1 MVNLQQ
7 NHSDAWKWSL
17 DSKGEFSVK
26 SVTKWV
32 DERKIGEGFLLPLLC
47 VNMSAGFLVDGG
59 NRHDNANYKMPI
71 EYDMGL
77 RALGNDLDVRGLGRY
92 IKNNKLIMVY
102 CEHFETKLDTYASPP
117 PTSTVVI
124 EEMPSSTPVAK
135 PTKTKRLLLE
145 YTPTVNVED
154 QVVANENANETVDG
168 IMQELLSMNYEF
180 DPFGCEQEET
190 RVVTN
195 EPEETLVEGETVLD
209 GEEDSGTE
217 EDESDDEDYLFD
229 EDTYLEEV
237 NVDMADYHFN
247 IDADVEWIRHSES
260 VQEPEYDVNPDDL
273 DVIDNDNFES
283 GTDSDDDGIEK
294 VRRKKLKQIKKAKES
309 EDNIVHKH
317 FFFVGQTFASADDVK
332 ERVRLHSIETRR
344 QLYLAKNDKVRIRA
358 KCFGRNPVFILDGE
372 GPSTTDV
379 GPKKKTIKG
388 KGKQDDTPLG
398 PNKKGISSGGRG
410 RPKPLAPDECPWAVQ
425 ITKVKNSETW
435 EVRTYNE
442 EHKCLQS
449 RKIIACTHKFL
460 SKGIVDQ
467 VEKNPDI
474 PIRALQEELQRKY
487 ELGVSRQKAFR
498 AKAAA
503 LNQVKGDYRQQYTM
517 LRDYCLELRRAN
529 HDTTIKIEVERDSV
543 SSDENTRMFKRIY
556 ICLGPL
562 KKGFKACGRD
572 LLGLDGAFMK
582 GPYPGQLLT
591 AIGLDANNGIYPL
604 AYAIVEKETTDS
616 WTWFLECVGDDL
628 GMTKDSNFTFISDR
642 QKGLAIAM
650 ANVFPC
656 AEHRSCLRHI
666 HENMKKQWNGQA
678 YKELLWRCASVT
690 TVPYFDKAMQDLK
703 DFNKECFEWLA
714 KIPPHSW
721 SRSHFSGRAKSD
733 ILLNNLCE
741 CFNGK
746 ILDARDAPIITAL
759 EYIRE
764 YLMRRMVNVIAV
776 IKKTDGPLTPSAT
789 KLLKIAMDRA
799 NNCTVAFNGG
809 EEYEVKGQSGSQ
821 CVVNVVKKVCSCRKW
836 ELTGIPC
843 SHAIAA
849 NYNMSLNG
857 VQVGIPEEWV
867 DKCYWLAT
875 WQKTYSYTIGCL
887 NGRVMWKKSQIPTTL
902 TPPKHNTPVGR
913 PRKNRRK
920 SKEEKAEMVKDGKL
934 SRAYKTVTCMKCG
947 NLGHNSRSCKGQ
959 KDPYTGTSQTTP
971 STAPAKKPSDAGT
984 RKRPSDAPAPSTAP
998 AKMNQATKK
1007 QCAMSN

>member
-1 MVNLQQ
+1 
-7 NHSDAWKWSL
+7 
-17 DSKGEFSVK
+17 
-26 SVTKWV
+26 
-32 DERKIGEGFLLPLLC
+32 
-47 VNMSAGFLVDGG
+47 
-59 NRHDNANYKMPI
+59 
-71 EYDMGL
+71 
-77 RALGNDLDVRGLGRY
+77 
-92 IKNNKLIMVY
+92 
-102 CEHFETKLDTYASPP
+102 
-117 PTSTVVI
+117 
-124 EEMPSSTPVAK
+124 MPSSTPVAK

-180 DPFGCEQEET
+180 DPFRCEQEET

-229 EDTYLEEV
+229 EDTTYLG
-237 NVDMADYHFN
+237 
-247 IDADVEWIRHSES
+247 RKS

-273 DVIDNDNFES
+273 DVIDTDNFES

-317 FFFVGQTFASADDVK
+317 FFFVGQTFASADVVK

-388 KGKQDDTPLG
+388 KVNMMITPLG
-398 PNKKGISSGGRG
+398 PKRKGISSGGRSKE
-410 RPKPLAPDECPWAVQ
+410 PIMKNIMLS
-425 ITKVKNSETW
+425 VKENYCFT
-435 EVRTYNE
+435 
-442 EHKCLQS
+442 LQVLV
-449 RKIIACTHKFL
+449 K
-460 SKGIVDQ
+460 KGIVDQ
-467 VEKNPDI
+467 VEKNLDI

-503 LNQVKGDYRQQYTM
+503 LNQVKG
-517 LRDYCLELRRAN
+517 
-529 HDTTIKIEVERDSV
+529 
-543 SSDENTRMFKRIY
+543 TR
-556 ICLGPL
+556 GPL
-562 KKGFKACGRD
+562 KKGFKACGSGRD

-582 GPYPGQLLT
+582 GPIQSM
-591 AIGLDANNGIYPL
+591 
-604 AYAIVEKETTDS
+604 V
-616 WTWFLECVGDDL
+616 
-628 GMTKDSNFTFISDR
+628 
-642 QKGLAIAM
+642 
-650 ANVFPC
+650 

-703 DFNKECFEWLA
+703 DFNKETLM
-714 KIPPHSW
+714 
-721 SRSHFSGRAKSD
+721 
-733 ILLNNLCE
+733 
-741 CFNGK
+741 

-789 KLLKIAMDRA
+789 K
-799 NNCTVAFNGG
+799 
-809 EEYEVKGQSGSQ
+809 
-821 CVVNVVKKVCSCRKW
+821 
-836 ELTGIPC
+836 
-843 SHAIAA
+843 
-849 NYNMSLNG
+849 
-857 VQVGIPEEWV
+857 
-867 DKCYWLAT
+867 
-875 WQKTYSYTIGCL
+875 
-887 NGRVMWKKSQIPTTL
+887 
-902 TPPKHNTPVGR
+902 
-913 PRKNRRK
+913 
-920 SKEEKAEMVKDGKL
+920 
-934 SRAYKTVTCMKCG
+934 
-947 NLGHNSRSCKGQ
+947 SCKGQ

-984 RKRPSDAPAPSTAP
+984 RKRPSDAHMANLYSLIPQRTCKDESG
-998 AKMNQATKK
+998 TKETNSSSPLLSG
-1007 QCAMSN
+1007 ARVPT

>member
-1 MVNLQQ
+1 M
-7 NHSDAWKWSL
+7 
-17 DSKGEFSVK
+17 EC
-26 SVTKWV
+26 
-32 DERKIGEGFLLPLLC
+32 KI
-47 VNMSAGFLVDGG
+47 
-59 NRHDNANYKMPI
+59 RHDNANYKMPI
-71 EYDMGL
+71 EYEKDPGLFSLKIYHAGKFKYVDDKRKYVNGLVAYVDWCDIDKFSVHEIHGVMEKLGYVNDDPIYYHYLIPGTNLDMGL
-77 RALGNDLDVRGLGRY
+77 RALGNNLDVRGLGREGD
-92 IKNNKLIMVY
+92 NK
-102 CEHFETKLDTYASPP
+102 
-117 PTSTVVI
+117 
-124 EEMPSSTPVAK
+124 
-135 PTKTKRLLLE
+135 
-145 YTPTVNVED
+145 
-154 QVVANENANETVDG
+154 
-168 IMQELLSMNYEF
+168 
-180 DPFGCEQEET
+180 
-190 RVVTN
+190 
-195 EPEETLVEGETVLD
+195 
-209 GEEDSGTE
+209 
-217 EDESDDEDYLFD
+217 
-229 EDTYLEEV
+229 
-237 NVDMADYHFN
+237 
-247 IDADVEWIRHSES
+247 
-260 VQEPEYDVNPDDL
+260 
-273 DVIDNDNFES
+273 
-283 GTDSDDDGIEK
+283 
-294 VRRKKLKQIKKAKES
+294 
-309 EDNIVHKH
+309 
-317 FFFVGQTFASADDVK
+317 
-332 ERVRLHSIETRR
+332 
-344 QLYLAKNDKVRIRA
+344 
-358 KCFGRNPVFILDGE
+358 
-372 GPSTTDV
+372 
-379 GPKKKTIKG
+379 
-388 KGKQDDTPLG
+388 
-398 PNKKGISSGGRG
+398 
-410 RPKPLAPDECPWAVQ
+410 
-425 ITKVKNSETW
+425 
-435 EVRTYNE
+435 
-442 EHKCLQS
+442 
-449 RKIIACTHKFL
+449 
-460 SKGIVDQ
+460 
-467 VEKNPDI
+467 
-474 PIRALQEELQRKY
+474 
-487 ELGVSRQKAFR
+487 
-498 AKAAA
+498 
-503 LNQVKGDYRQQYTM
+503 
-517 LRDYCLELRRAN
+517 
-529 HDTTIKIEVERDSV
+529 
-543 SSDENTRMFKRIY
+543 
-556 ICLGPL
+556 
-562 KKGFKACGRD
+562 
-572 LLGLDGAFMK
+572 
-582 GPYPGQLLT
+582 
-591 AIGLDANNGIYPL
+591 
-604 AYAIVEKETTDS
+604 
-616 WTWFLECVGDDL
+616 FLECVGDDL

>member
-1 MVNLQQ
+1 MFYSVLNGLVAYV
-7 NHSDAWKWSL
+7 DWCDIDK
-17 DSKGEFSVK
+17 FSVHEIHGVMEK
-26 SVTKWV
+26 L
-32 DERKIGEGFLLPLLC
+32 GY
-47 VNMSAGFLVDGG
+47 VND
-59 NRHDNANYKMPI
+59 DPI
-71 EYDMGL
+71 YYHYLIPDTNLDMGL

-591 AIGLDANNGIYPL
+591 AISP
-604 AYAIVEKETTDS
+604 
-616 WTWFLECVGDDL
+616 
-628 GMTKDSNFTFISDR
+628 
-642 QKGLAIAM
+642 
-650 ANVFPC
+650 
-656 AEHRSCLRHI
+656 
-666 HENMKKQWNGQA
+666 
-678 YKELLWRCASVT
+678 
-690 TVPYFDKAMQDLK
+690 
-703 DFNKECFEWLA
+703 
-714 KIPPHSW
+714 
-721 SRSHFSGRAKSD
+721 
-733 ILLNNLCE
+733 
-741 CFNGK
+741 
-746 ILDARDAPIITAL
+746 
-759 EYIRE
+759 
-764 YLMRRMVNVIAV
+764 
-776 IKKTDGPLTPSAT
+776 
-789 KLLKIAMDRA
+789 
-799 NNCTVAFNGG
+799 
-809 EEYEVKGQSGSQ
+809 
-821 CVVNVVKKVCSCRKW
+821 
-836 ELTGIPC
+836 
-843 SHAIAA
+843 
-849 NYNMSLNG
+849 
-857 VQVGIPEEWV
+857 
-867 DKCYWLAT
+867 
-875 WQKTYSYTIGCL
+875 
-887 NGRVMWKKSQIPTTL
+887 
-902 TPPKHNTPVGR
+902 
-913 PRKNRRK
+913 
-920 SKEEKAEMVKDGKL
+920 
-934 SRAYKTVTCMKCG
+934 
-947 NLGHNSRSCKGQ
+947 
-959 KDPYTGTSQTTP
+959 
-971 STAPAKKPSDAGT
+971 
-984 RKRPSDAPAPSTAP
+984 
-998 AKMNQATKK
+998 
-1007 QCAMSN
+1007 

>member
-1 MVNLQQ
+1 M
-7 NHSDAWKWSL
+7 
-17 DSKGEFSVK
+17 EC
-26 SVTKWV
+26 
-32 DERKIGEGFLLPLLC
+32 KI
-47 VNMSAGFLVDGG
+47 
-59 NRHDNANYKMPI
+59 RHDNANYKMPI
-71 EYDMGL
+71 EYEKDPGLFSLKIYHAGKFKYVDDKRKYVNGLVAYVDWCDIDKFSVHEIHGVMEKLGYVNDDPIYYHYLIPGTNLDMGL
-77 RALGNDLDVRGLGRY
+77 RALGNDLDVRGLG
-92 IKNNKLIMVY
+92 
-102 CEHFETKLDTYASPP
+102 
-117 PTSTVVI
+117 STVVI

-398 PNKKGISSGGRG
+398 LIRKGS
-410 RPKPLAPDECPWAVQ
+410 VQ
-425 ITKVKNSETW
+425 VVE
-435 EVRTYNE
+435 
-442 EHKCLQS
+442 S

-487 ELGVSRQKAFR
+487 ELENRWGGRRTTYS
-498 AKAAA
+498 
-503 LNQVKGDYRQQYTM
+503 
-517 LRDYCLELRRAN
+517 YCN
-529 HDTTIKIEVERDSV
+529 YGIE
-543 SSDENTRMFKRIY
+543 N
-556 ICLGPL
+556 
-562 KKGFKACGRD
+562 
-572 LLGLDGAFMK
+572 
-582 GPYPGQLLT
+582 
-591 AIGLDANNGIYPL
+591 
-604 AYAIVEKETTDS
+604 
-616 WTWFLECVGDDL
+616 
-628 GMTKDSNFTFISDR
+628 
-642 QKGLAIAM
+642 
-650 ANVFPC
+650 
-656 AEHRSCLRHI
+656 
-666 HENMKKQWNGQA
+666 
-678 YKELLWRCASVT
+678 
-690 TVPYFDKAMQDLK
+690 
-703 DFNKECFEWLA
+703 
-714 KIPPHSW
+714 
-721 SRSHFSGRAKSD
+721 
-733 ILLNNLCE
+733 
-741 CFNGK
+741 
-746 ILDARDAPIITAL
+746 
-759 EYIRE
+759 
-764 YLMRRMVNVIAV
+764 
-776 IKKTDGPLTPSAT
+776 
-789 KLLKIAMDRA
+789 IAMDRR
-799 NNCTVAFNGG
+799 NNCPVLQCG
-809 EEYEVKGQSGSQ
+809 VKS
-821 CVVNVVKKVCSCRKW
+821 
-836 ELTGIPC
+836 
-843 SHAIAA
+843 
-849 NYNMSLNG
+849 M
-857 VQVGIPEEWV
+857 
-867 DKCYWLAT
+867 
-875 WQKTYSYTIGCL
+875 
-887 NGRVMWKKSQIPTTL
+887 
-902 TPPKHNTPVGR
+902 
-913 PRKNRRK
+913 
-920 SKEEKAEMVKDGKL
+920 
-934 SRAYKTVTCMKCG
+934 
-947 NLGHNSRSCKGQ
+947 RSCKGQ

-971 STAPAKKPSDAGT
+971 STAPAKKPLMQVPG
-984 RKRPSDAPAPSTAP
+984 KKHLMAPTPSTAP
-998 AKMNQATKK
+998 ATMNSGNR
-1007 QCAMSN
+1007 SNSVLFKLSSFDLGNSSTPPSSGSRSIA

>member
-1 MVNLQQ
+1 
-7 NHSDAWKWSL
+7 
-17 DSKGEFSVK
+17 
-26 SVTKWV
+26 
-32 DERKIGEGFLLPLLC
+32 
-47 VNMSAGFLVDGG
+47 
-59 NRHDNANYKMPI
+59 
-71 EYDMGL
+71 
-77 RALGNDLDVRGLGRY
+77 
-92 IKNNKLIMVY
+92 
-102 CEHFETKLDTYASPP
+102 
-117 PTSTVVI
+117 
-124 EEMPSSTPVAK
+124 
-135 PTKTKRLLLE
+135 
-145 YTPTVNVED
+145 
-154 QVVANENANETVDG
+154 
-168 IMQELLSMNYEF
+168 MQELLSMNYEF
-180 DPFGCEQEET
+180 DPFGCKQEET

-209 GEEDSGTE
+209 
-217 EDESDDEDYLFD
+217 
-229 EDTYLEEV
+229 
-237 NVDMADYHFN
+237 
-247 IDADVEWIRHSES
+247 
-260 VQEPEYDVNPDDL
+260 
-273 DVIDNDNFES
+273 
-283 GTDSDDDGIEK
+283 DSDDDGIEK
-294 VRRKKLKQIKKAKES
+294 VRRKKLKQIKKAKE
-309 EDNIVHKH
+309 N
-317 FFFVGQTFASADDVK
+317 DVK

-543 SSDENTRMFKRIY
+543 SDLNTRMFKRIY

-562 KKGFKACGRD
+562 KKRFKACGRD

-582 GPYPGQLLT
+582 GPYP
-591 AIGLDANNGIYPL
+591 
-604 AYAIVEKETTDS
+604 AYAIVEKETTCS
-616 WTWFLECVGDDL
+616 WTWFLECLGGDL
-628 GMTKDSNFTFISDR
+628 GMTKESNFTFISDR

-656 AEHRSCLRHI
+656 AEHRSCLRHT
-666 HENMKKQWNGQA
+666 HENMKTKWNGQA
-678 YKELLWRCASVT
+678 YKELLWRCASTT
-690 TVPYFDKAMQDLK
+690 TVPYFDRAMEELK
-703 DFNKECFEWLA
+703 QFNKEAFEWLA
-714 KIPPHSW
+714 KIPPHTW
-721 SRSHFSGRAKSD
+721 SKSHFSGRAKSD

-746 ILDARDAPIITAL
+746 ILDAMDAPIITAL

-776 IKKTDGPLTPSAT
+776 INKTDGPLTPSTT
-789 KLLKIAMDRA
+789 KLLKVAMDKA
-799 NNCTVAFNGG
+799 NKYTVGFNGG
-809 EEYEVKGQSGSQ
+809 KSM
-821 CVVNVVKKVCSCRKW
+821 RKW
-836 ELTGIPC
+836 ELTSIPC
-843 SHAIAA
+843 AHAIAT
-849 NYNMSLNG
+849 NYNMALNG
-857 VQVGIPEEWV
+857 IQVGIPEEWV
-867 DKCYWLAT
+867 HKCYWLAT
-875 WQKTYSYTIGCL
+875 WKHAYTYTLGCL
-887 NGRVMWKKSQIPTTL
+887 NGKVMWKKSQIPTTL
-902 TPPKHNTPVGR
+902 TPPKHHTPVGR
-913 PRKNRRK
+913 PRKIRRK
-920 SKEEKAEMVKDGKL
+920 TKEGNTQMVKDGKM
-934 SRAYKTVTCMKCG
+934 SRAYKTVTCTKFG
-947 NLGHNSRSCKGQ
+947 NRGHNSRSCKGQ
-959 KDPYTGTSQTTP
+959 MDPMNETGTSTSQR
-971 STAPAKKPSDAGT
+971 STNAVADT
-984 RKRPSDAPAPSTAP
+984 RKRPSDAGNAP
-998 AKMNQATKK
+998 ANKK
-1007 QCAMSN
+1007 QSTTSSNVGTTP

>member
-1 MVNLQQ
+1 M
-7 NHSDAWKWSL
+7 
-17 DSKGEFSVK
+17 EC
-26 SVTKWV
+26 
-32 DERKIGEGFLLPLLC
+32 KI
-47 VNMSAGFLVDGG
+47 
-59 NRHDNANYKMPI
+59 RHDNANYKMPI
-71 EYDMGL
+71 EYEKDPGLFSLKIYHAGKFKYVDDKRKYVNGLVAYVDWCDIDKFSVHEIHGVMEKLGYVNDDPIYYHYLIPGTNLDMGL
-77 RALGNDLDVRGLGRY
+77 RAL
-92 IKNNKLIMVY
+92 
-102 CEHFETKLDTYASPP
+102 
-117 PTSTVVI
+117 
-124 EEMPSSTPVAK
+124 
-135 PTKTKRLLLE
+135 
-145 YTPTVNVED
+145 D

-260 VQEPEYDVNPDDL
+260 VQEPEYDVGKEA
-273 DVIDNDNFES
+273 F
-283 GTDSDDDGIEK
+283 K
-294 VRRKKLKQIKKAKES
+294 QLKRLKES
-309 EDNIVHKH
+309 VDNIVHKALFSLLVNTLH
-317 FFFVGQTFASADDVK
+317 SADDVK

-971 STAPAKKPSDAGT
+971 STAPAKLKACQLTLNWCCRITNNVKGQG
-984 RKRPSDAPAPSTAP
+984 A
-998 AKMNQATKK
+998 
-1007 QCAMSN
+1007 CGGLVVLVVEVVEEE

>member
-1 MVNLQQ
+1 ME
-7 NHSDAWKWSL
+7 WK
-17 DSKGEFSVK
+17 
-26 SVTKWV
+26 
-32 DERKIGEGFLLPLLC
+32 I
-47 VNMSAGFLVDGG
+47 
-59 NRHDNANYKMPI
+59 RHDNANYKMPI
-71 EYDMGL
+71 EYEKDPGL
-77 RALGNDLDVRGLGRY
+77 FSLKIYHAGKFKYVDDKRKYVNGLVAYVDWCDIALGYDLDVRGL
-92 IKNNKLIMVY
+92 
-102 CEHFETKLDTYASPP
+102 
-117 PTSTVVI
+117 
-124 EEMPSSTPVAK
+124 
-135 PTKTKRLLLE
+135 
-145 YTPTVNVED
+145 
-154 QVVANENANETVDG
+154 
-168 IMQELLSMNYEF
+168 
-180 DPFGCEQEET
+180 
-190 RVVTN
+190 
-195 EPEETLVEGETVLD
+195 VLD

-247 IDADVEWIRHSES
+247 IDADVEWIRHSE
-260 VQEPEYDVNPDDL
+260 N
-273 DVIDNDNFES
+273 
-283 GTDSDDDGIEK
+283 SDDDGIEK

-317 FFFVGQTFASADDVK
+317 FFFVGQTFASADVVK

-920 SKEEKAEMVKDGKL
+920 SKEEKAKMVKDGKL

-971 STAPAKKPSDAGT
+971 STAPAK
-984 RKRPSDAPAPSTAP
+984 
-998 AKMNQATKK
+998 MNQATKK

>member
-1 MVNLQQ
+1 MFQFELADPDLGLVLITSIAIMIVGGCLDPVWDVARSSCGELDVVEVESIGCLDRRRISSVVTMVTISSIDPWTMPSSGKKSDNVINLGEVGVWRLLAEAGLVLI
-7 NHSDAWKWSL
+7 NLFRSEEVKGRKIHDLSMESAFTTKVRAGWVVLDIEFVNGRVIDSTVKSKVRFDDLEKDPGLFSL
-17 DSKGEFSVK
+17 KIYHAGKFKYVDDKRKYVNGLVAYVDWCDIDKFSVHEIHGVMEK
-26 SVTKWV
+26 L
-32 DERKIGEGFLLPLLC
+32 GY
-47 VNMSAGFLVDGG
+47 VND
-59 NRHDNANYKMPI
+59 DPI
-71 EYDMGL
+71 YYHYLIPGTNLDMGL
-77 RALGNDLDVRGLGRY
+77 RALGNDLDVRGLGREGD
-92 IKNNKLIMVY
+92 NK
-102 CEHFETKLDTYASPP
+102 
-117 PTSTVVI
+117 
-124 EEMPSSTPVAK
+124 
-135 PTKTKRLLLE
+135 
-145 YTPTVNVED
+145 
-154 QVVANENANETVDG
+154 
-168 IMQELLSMNYEF
+168 
-180 DPFGCEQEET
+180 
-190 RVVTN
+190 
-195 EPEETLVEGETVLD
+195 
-209 GEEDSGTE
+209 
-217 EDESDDEDYLFD
+217 
-229 EDTYLEEV
+229 
-237 NVDMADYHFN
+237 
-247 IDADVEWIRHSES
+247 
-260 VQEPEYDVNPDDL
+260 
-273 DVIDNDNFES
+273 
-283 GTDSDDDGIEK
+283 
-294 VRRKKLKQIKKAKES
+294 
-309 EDNIVHKH
+309 
-317 FFFVGQTFASADDVK
+317 
-332 ERVRLHSIETRR
+332 
-344 QLYLAKNDKVRIRA
+344 
-358 KCFGRNPVFILDGE
+358 
-372 GPSTTDV
+372 
-379 GPKKKTIKG
+379 
-388 KGKQDDTPLG
+388 
-398 PNKKGISSGGRG
+398 
-410 RPKPLAPDECPWAVQ
+410 
-425 ITKVKNSETW
+425 
-435 EVRTYNE
+435 
-442 EHKCLQS
+442 
-449 RKIIACTHKFL
+449 
-460 SKGIVDQ
+460 
-467 VEKNPDI
+467 
-474 PIRALQEELQRKY
+474 
-487 ELGVSRQKAFR
+487 
-498 AKAAA
+498 
-503 LNQVKGDYRQQYTM
+503 
-517 LRDYCLELRRAN
+517 
-529 HDTTIKIEVERDSV
+529 
-543 SSDENTRMFKRIY
+543 
-556 ICLGPL
+556 
-562 KKGFKACGRD
+562 
-572 LLGLDGAFMK
+572 
-582 GPYPGQLLT
+582 
-591 AIGLDANNGIYPL
+591 
-604 AYAIVEKETTDS
+604 
-616 WTWFLECVGDDL
+616 FLECVGDDL

-947 NLGHNSRSCKGQ
+947 NLGHNSRCETPLHP
-959 KDPYTGTSQTTP
+959 KDKLTP
-971 STAPAKKPSDAGT
+971 VALASLVLVYN
-984 RKRPSDAPAPSTAP
+984 R
-998 AKMNQATKK
+998 
-1007 QCAMSN
+1007 

>member
-1 MVNLQQ
+1 MYSATVIMTYEDRVSWC
-7 NHSDAWKWSL
+7 H
-17 DSKGEFSVK
+17 
-26 SVTKWV
+26 
-32 DERKIGEGFLLPLLC
+32 GFVPS
-47 VNMSAGFLVDGG
+47 NSQPHGA
-59 NRHDNANYKMPI
+59 
-71 EYDMGL
+71 
-77 RALGNDLDVRGLGRY
+77 
-92 IKNNKLIMVY
+92 
-102 CEHFETKLDTYASPP
+102 
-117 PTSTVVI
+117 TS
-124 EEMPSSTPVAK
+124 
-135 PTKTKRLLLE
+135 
-145 YTPTVNVED
+145 
-154 QVVANENANETVDG
+154 
-168 IMQELLSMNYEF
+168 
-180 DPFGCEQEET
+180 
-190 RVVTN
+190 
-195 EPEETLVEGETVLD
+195 
-209 GEEDSGTE
+209 
-217 EDESDDEDYLFD
+217 
-229 EDTYLEEV
+229 
-237 NVDMADYHFN
+237 
-247 IDADVEWIRHSES
+247 HSE
-260 VQEPEYDVNPDDL
+260 
-273 DVIDNDNFES
+273 
-283 GTDSDDDGIEK
+283 
-294 VRRKKLKQIKKAKES
+294 
-309 EDNIVHKH
+309 
-317 FFFVGQTFASADDVK
+317 
-332 ERVRLHSIETRR
+332 
-344 QLYLAKNDKVRIRA
+344 
-358 KCFGRNPVFILDGE
+358 
-372 GPSTTDV
+372 
-379 GPKKKTIKG
+379 
-388 KGKQDDTPLG
+388 
-398 PNKKGISSGGRG
+398 
-410 RPKPLAPDECPWAVQ
+410 
-425 ITKVKNSETW
+425 
-435 EVRTYNE
+435 
-442 EHKCLQS
+442 
-449 RKIIACTHKFL
+449 
-460 SKGIVDQ
+460 
-467 VEKNPDI
+467 
-474 PIRALQEELQRKY
+474 
-487 ELGVSRQKAFR
+487 
-498 AKAAA
+498 
-503 LNQVKGDYRQQYTM
+503 
-517 LRDYCLELRRAN
+517 
-529 HDTTIKIEVERDSV
+529 
-543 SSDENTRMFKRIY
+543 
-556 ICLGPL
+556 
-562 KKGFKACGRD
+562 
-572 LLGLDGAFMK
+572 
-582 GPYPGQLLT
+582 
-591 AIGLDANNGIYPL
+591 

-821 CVVNVVKKVCSCRKW
+821 CVVKKVCSCRKW

-867 DKCYWLAT
+867 DKCYW
-875 WQKTYSYTIGCL
+875 
-887 NGRVMWKKSQIPTTL
+887 VMWKKSQIPTTL

>member
-1 MVNLQQ
+1 MLSFKWVNQKDPGLF
-7 NHSDAWKWSL
+7 SL
-17 DSKGEFSVK
+17 KIYHAGKFKYVDDKRKYVNGLVAYVDWCDIDKFSVHEIHGVMEK
-26 SVTKWV
+26 L
-32 DERKIGEGFLLPLLC
+32 GY
-47 VNMSAGFLVDGG
+47 VND
-59 NRHDNANYKMPI
+59 DPI
-71 EYDMGL
+71 YYHYLIPGTNLDMGL

-247 IDADVEWIRHSES
+247 IDADVEWVRHSES
-260 VQEPEYDVNPDDL
+260 GQEHVNDPNPGEI

-283 GTDSDDDGIEK
+283 GTDSEDDGIDK
-294 VRRKKLKQIKKAKES
+294 IRRKKLKQIKKANES

-317 FFFVGQTFASADDVK
+317 FFFVGQTFPTAADVK

-344 QLYLAKNDKVRIRA
+344 KLFLAKNDKLRIRA
-358 KCFGRNPVFILDGE
+358 KCLGRNPVFTLDVE
-372 GPSTTDV
+372 GPSNTNV
-379 GPKKKTIKG
+379 GPKKKTRKV
-388 KGKQDDTPLG
+388 KGKQDVGPSDPVG
-398 PNKKGISSGGRG
+398 PNKKGVSLGGRG
-410 RPKPLAPDECPWAVQ
+410 RPKPLAADECPWALQ

-435 EVRTYNE
+435 EVRTYSD

-449 RKIIACTHKFL
+449 RKIHACTSKFL

-467 VEKNPDI
+467 IEKNPDV
-474 PIRALQEELQRKY
+474 PIRALQAELQQKY

-503 LNQVKGDYRQQYTM
+503 LNQVRGDY
-517 LRDYCLELRRAN
+517 
-529 HDTTIKIEVERDSV
+529 S
-543 SSDENTRMFKRIY
+543 
-556 ICLGPL
+556 PL

-572 LLGLDGAFMK
+572 LLGLDGAFME

-604 AYAIVEKETTDS
+604 AYAIVEKETTCS
-616 WTWFLECVGDDL
+616 WTWFLECLGGDL
-628 GMTKDSNFTFISDR
+628 GMTKESNFTFISDK

-650 ANVFPC
+650 TNVFPC
-656 AEHRSCLRHI
+656 AEHMSCLRHI
-666 HENMKKQWNGQA
+666 HENMKTKWNGQA
-678 YKELLWRCASVT
+678 YKELLWRCASAT
-690 TVPYFDKAMQDLK
+690 TVPYFDRAMEELK
-703 DFNKECFEWLA
+703 QFNKEAFEWLA
-714 KIPPHSW
+714 KIPPYTW
-721 SRSHFSGRAKSD
+721 SRSHFLGRAKSD

-741 CFNGK
+741 CFN
-746 ILDARDAPIITAL
+746 
-759 EYIRE
+759 
-764 YLMRRMVNVIAV
+764 
-776 IKKTDGPLTPSAT
+776 DGPLTPSAT

-799 NNCTVAFNGG
+799 NNYTVGWNGG
-809 EEYEVKGQSGSQ
+809 EEYEVKGQQGNQ
-821 CVVNVVKKVCSCRKW
+821 CVVNVVNKVCSCRKW

-843 SHAIAA
+843 AHAIAA
-849 NYNMSLNG
+849 NYNMALNG
-857 VQVGIPEEWV
+857 IQVGIPEEWV
-867 DKCYWLAT
+867 HKCYWLAT
-875 WQKTYSYTIGCL
+875 WKHTYSYTLGCL

-920 SKEEKAEMVKDGKL
+920 TKEEKAQMVKDGKM
-934 SRAYKTVTCMKCG
+934 SRAYKTVTCLKCG

-959 KDPYTGTSQTTP
+959 KDPGTSTSQRTTNVAAGTRKRPSDASTTP
-971 STAPAKKPSDAGT
+971 STAPAKKKQAT
-984 RKRPSDAPAPSTAP
+984 RSANACKPPSTAS
-998 AKMNQATKK
+998 AKKKQATSVGSASGKK
-1007 QCAMSN
+1007 QKKK

>member
-1 MVNLQQ
+1 M
-7 NHSDAWKWSL
+7 
-17 DSKGEFSVK
+17 SKDF
-26 SVTKWV
+26 
-32 DERKIGEGFLLPLLC
+32 IPL
-47 VNMSAGFLVDGG
+47 
-59 NRHDNANYKMPI
+59 
-71 EYDMGL
+71 
-77 RALGNDLDVRGLGRY
+77 
-92 IKNNKLIMVY
+92 KL
-102 CEHFETKLDTYASPP
+102 E
-117 PTSTVVI
+117 
-124 EEMPSSTPVAK
+124 
-135 PTKTKRLLLE
+135 
-145 YTPTVNVED
+145 
-154 QVVANENANETVDG
+154 
-168 IMQELLSMNYEF
+168 
-180 DPFGCEQEET
+180 
-190 RVVTN
+190 
-195 EPEETLVEGETVLD
+195 
-209 GEEDSGTE
+209 
-217 EDESDDEDYLFD
+217 
-229 EDTYLEEV
+229 
-237 NVDMADYHFN
+237 
-247 IDADVEWIRHSES
+247 
-260 VQEPEYDVNPDDL
+260 
-273 DVIDNDNFES
+273 
-283 GTDSDDDGIEK
+283 
-294 VRRKKLKQIKKAKES
+294 
-309 EDNIVHKH
+309 
-317 FFFVGQTFASADDVK
+317 
-332 ERVRLHSIETRR
+332 

-398 PNKKGISSGGRG
+398 PNKKGISSGGR
-410 RPKPLAPDECPWAVQ
+410 
-425 ITKVKNSETW
+425 
-435 EVRTYNE
+435 
-442 EHKCLQS
+442 
-449 RKIIACTHKFL
+449 
-460 SKGIVDQ
+460 
-467 VEKNPDI
+467 
-474 PIRALQEELQRKY
+474 
-487 ELGVSRQKAFR
+487 
-498 AKAAA
+498 
-503 LNQVKGDYRQQYTM
+503 
-517 LRDYCLELRRAN
+517 ELRRAN

-582 GPYPGQLLT
+582 GPYPD
-591 AIGLDANNGIYPL
+591 I
-604 AYAIVEKETTDS
+604 
-616 WTWFLECVGDDL
+616 
-628 GMTKDSNFTFISDR
+628 
-642 QKGLAIAM
+642 
-650 ANVFPC
+650 
-656 AEHRSCLRHI
+656 RSCSGISMEKRW
-666 HENMKKQWNGQA
+666 KKQWNGQA

-809 EEYEVKGQSGSQ
+809 EEYEVKGQS
-821 CVVNVVKKVCSCRKW
+821 
-836 ELTGIPC
+836 
-843 SHAIAA
+843 AA

-971 STAPAKKPSDAGT
+971 STAPTMIHLMQLKFLKAKIREWNKSNMLSVKNVKAKYKEELEALEAIIDRGDGNEEIVN
-984 RKRPSDAPAPSTAP
+984 KRTEVVNNIQKFDKIHSSEMAQK
-998 AKMNQATKK
+998 AKVKWSIERDENTSFFHGVLNKK
-1007 QCAMSN
+1007 RSILNIRGIMVDGN